1 LGVGEFN
8 PLCHLYKFRSITM
21 RKITIGFLI
30 VSSLIFANS
39 EANETKESNQS
50 RETNATTWKSKPLE
64 VTYTLDY
71 DKNTTCLVRNILVY
85 KEPKWVAEIEVRNGK
100 SVYFSS
106 PKSMFE
112 FYHRPGKWF
121 DVGVKSERD
130 FSKIVVT
137 DYETLKAID
146 GEKAFYVYGSR
157 ATSPAG
163 DDLPAFAT
171 KEGAEKFAEKYN
183 GKKVMEFE
191 KVSDALIRLL
201 NGRI

>member
-1 LGVGEFN
+1 M
-8 PLCHLYKFRSITM
+8 K
-21 RKITIGFLI
+21 KIFIA
-30 VSSLIFANS
+30 SLLLLTFAIAENN
-39 EANETKESNQS
+39 ATD
-50 RETNATTWKSKPLE
+50 TNASTWITKPIAK
-64 VTYTLDY
+64 TYSIDY
-71 DKNTTCLVRNILVY
+71 DKNTTCLVRHFKVY
-85 KEPKWVAEIEVRNGK
+85 KEPKWVAKIETRAGK
-100 SVYFSS
+100 TVFFSS

-146 GEKAFYVYGSR
+146 GEKAFYVYGSH
-157 ATSPAG
+157 AISPAG

-171 KEGAEKFAEKYN
+171 KEEAKAFIKKYSGSRIMKFDE
-183 GKKVMEFE
+183 
-191 KVSDALIRLL
+191 VSDALIRLL